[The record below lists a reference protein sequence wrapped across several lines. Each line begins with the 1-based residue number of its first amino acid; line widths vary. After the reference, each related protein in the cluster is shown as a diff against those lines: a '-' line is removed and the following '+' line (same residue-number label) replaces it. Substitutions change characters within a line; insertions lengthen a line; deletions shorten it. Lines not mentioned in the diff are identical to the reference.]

1 MRIAWLCLVL
11 LLAACTWAPPA
22 VPDGLPSSSSPVALS
37 QDGSWLW
44 VVNPDHDSVTRVPT
58 DSLDPG
64 VPVPVGREPWAVAVA
79 PDGSAVV
86 LNRRDGSLS
95 LVRGTQVTTFPV
107 GSEPGGLALSP
118 SGRSAYLTLSSG
130 DEVIRVDLGSGTIAA
145 RLQVG
150 PHPWAIAVTDD
161 GDLEDDDESVVVAHR
176 FARLREGGVEASN
189 TGKEGWLTILG
200 ADLANPGVEVAV
212 APFDFGYA
220 NVLEGLALHQGSIW
234 LAHQLNAPE
243 LPRTFDTTVSAALTP
258 ITLDTANV
266 RLGERIHLNDSD
278 FSTPV
283 NFPRAVALSPDGLRA
298 YVVLAGSDAVMGID
312 LSEPTEPTL
321 VGFWPFGTVPG
332 GSSPRGLVISRD
344 GTRGYLMNYLSR
356 DVSVLD
362 LADEQARR
370 ELSRVS
376 VAPETLSQA
385 LLRGKVMFNNA
396 SDPRL
401 SHLGWI
407 NCSSCHPDGGSDTT
421 TWVTP
426 EGVRQTMPL
435 WRLEGTAPFHISAS
449 RDEIQDFENDIEEL
463 MDGFGLAPG
472 VVQRL
477 LGVPNGGRSDD
488 LDALAAF
495 LLTGV
500 RTPVAAVGDPAM
512 LARGRE
518 LFIAANCGSCHG
530 GPAWAVSSLPGP
542 VGSLAPNG
550 ELEVEA
556 VLVDVGTYAPGSD
569 ILGAQGFDISTL
581 LGLHASAPY
590 LHNGSAATLVQVLT
604 EPAHS
609 GTAFTPA
616 ETADLAAFL
625 ASIDDSTVPVSP

>member
-1 MRIAWLCLVL
+1 MRIAWFGLVL
-11 LLAACTWAPPA
+11 LLAACAWAPPA
-22 VPDGLPSSSSPVALS
+22 VSDGRPSGSSPVALS
-37 QDGSWLW
+37 QDGRWLW
-44 VVNPDHDSVTRVPT
+44 LVNPDADSVTRVST
-58 DSLDPG
+58 DSLAVG

-95 LVRGTQVTTFPV
+95 VVRGTQATTFPV
-107 GSEPGGLALSP
+107 GPEPEGLALSP
-118 SGRSAYLTLSSG
+118 SGRSAYLTLSSAA
-130 DEVIRVDLGSGTIAA
+130 EVVRVDLPNETVTS

-150 PHPWAIAVTDD
+150 RHPWAIAVTDD
-161 GDLEDDDESVVVAHR
+161 GDLDDDDETVVVAHR
-176 FARLREGGVEASN
+176 FARLRVGGMEASDD
-189 TGKEGWLTILG
+189 GKEGWLTLLN
-200 ADLANPGVEVAV
+200 ADLTDPGTEVAI

-220 NVLEGLALHQGSIW
+220 NVLESLALNQGSAW

-243 LPRTFDTTVSAALTP
+243 LPRAFDTTVSAALTP
-258 ITLDTANV
+258 VTLASASV
-266 RLGERIHLNDSD
+266 RLDERIHLNESD

-283 NFPRAVALSPDGLRA
+283 NFPRAVALSSDGLPA
-298 YVVLAGSDAVMGID
+298 YVVLAGSNAVMGID
-312 LSEPTEPTL
+312 LSLPEAPKL
-321 VGFWPFGTVPG
+321 LGFWPTGTN
-332 GSSPRGLVISRD
+332 PRGLVIAPD
-344 GTRGYLMNYLSR
+344 GMRGYVMNFLSR
-356 DVSVLD
+356 DMSVLD
-362 LADEQARR
+362 LADEQARP
-370 ELSRVS
+370 ELDRVA
-376 VAPETLSQA
+376 VAPETLSPE

-407 NCSSCHPDGGSDTT
+407 SCTSCHPDGGSDTT

-426 EGVRQTMPL
+426 EGARQTMPL

-449 RDEIQDFENDIEEL
+449 RDEIEDFENDIEEL

-477 LGVPNGGRSDD
+477 LGEPNGGQSDD

-495 LLTGV
+495 PLTAV
-500 RTPVAAVGDPAM
+500 RTPAAASGAAAT
-512 LARGRE
+512 LARGRK

-530 GPAWAVSSLPGP
+530 GPAWTVSSLPGP
-542 VGSLAPNG
+542 VDSLAPNE

-556 VLVDVGTYAPGSD
+556 VLVDVGTYAPGGD
-569 ILGAQGFDISTL
+569 ILGAQGFDIPTL

-590 LHNGSAATLVQVLT
+590 LHDGSAATLAAVPT
-604 EPAHS
+604 EPAHT
-609 GTAFTPA
+609 GAGFTAA